1 MLPTRI
7 FFNDFFDDFESQKGL
22 DRVMKCDI
30 YEKEGNYIIE
40 VDVPGVSKNDINIE
54 LTDGYLTISVEKKE
68 NIKENENKRYVRRER
83 YSYAKYERQFY
94 VGNISED
101 EIKAKFNNGILE
113 ILIPIK
119 DEKCESKKIIEI
131 EG

>member
-83 YSYAKYERQFY
+83 YSYAKNERQFY